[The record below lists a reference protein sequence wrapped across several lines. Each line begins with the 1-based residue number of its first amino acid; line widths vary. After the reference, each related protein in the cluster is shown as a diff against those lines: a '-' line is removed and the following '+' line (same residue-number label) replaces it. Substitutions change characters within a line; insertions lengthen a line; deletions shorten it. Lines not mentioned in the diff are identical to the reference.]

1 MALLLRFRAGL
12 RWNQN
17 LDLGWDLWPPALPG
31 HIQDAGCRS
40 ALEASEISK
49 AVNHAEDMK
58 NQPER
63 GGEPSP
69 NISHGPAYWLR
80 RSLSDRLVFYK
91 ENNVSK
97 QIVRFPRDG
106 NFGFSSGIF
115 QDKEKSTVF
124 EETFYL
130 TSNKQTT
137 TITQR
142 ETENPLP
149 PSFQSIICFRQ
160 NS

>member
-80 RSLSDRLVFYK
+80 RSLSDRLVFLQRKQCLQTDCKIPQGWELWLFIWHFPGQRK
-91 ENNVSK
+91 EHCLW
-97 QIVRFPRDG
+97 RDFLL
-106 NFGFSSGIF
+106 NF
-115 QDKEKSTVF
+115 
-124 EETFYL
+124 
-130 TSNKQTT
+130 KQTNNNNNT
-137 TITQR
+137 ERDR
-142 ETENPLP
+142 ESPLP
-149 PSFQSIICFRQ
+149 IFSKHHLL
-160 NS
+160 

>member
-1 MALLLRFRAGL
+1 VSRLPTLATVQPTGL
-12 RWNQN
+12 E
-17 LDLGWDLWPPALPG
+17 G
-31 HIQDAGCRS
+31 HSQTD
-40 ALEASEISK
+40 
-49 AVNHAEDMK
+49 
-58 NQPER
+58 
-63 GGEPSP
+63 
-69 NISHGPAYWLR
+69 WF
-80 RSLSDRLVFYK
+80 FYK

-142 ETENPLP
+142 ETENPLS